1 MQLSFFSFFNIP
13 HVNEIIQDLSLSDFI
28 SLHIMPSRSINVSEM
43 VEFLHLLW
51 LNNIPLYYNTAIS
64 LSIHP
69 PVATLVVSIS
79 WLLYIMLL

>member
-1 MQLSFFSFFNIP
+1 MQLSFFFSFFNIP

-28 SLHIMPSRSINVSEM
+28 SLSIMPSVSINVSEM
-43 VEFLHLLW
+43 VEFLHFLW
-51 LNNIPLYYNTAIS
+51 LNNIPLYYNTKIS

-79 WLLYIMLL
+79 WLL